1 MERIVAAAIT
11 PMFALAVV
19 GLGLSF
25 RLPSRSP
32 PPRAAV
38 AEEVAPGELRS
49 PSELRKGIAKFYDK
63 SSGVW
68 EKVWGEHMHHGY
80 YPGGARKDHVQAQVD
95 MIDAVLDW
103 SGVGRDGG
111 AAPARV
117 LDVGCGIGGSTRHIA
132 RKYGAE
138 GVGITLSPVQAARAG
153 ALADA
158 QGLGDKV
165 QFQVADAL
173 NMPFADDSF
182 DLVWSLES
190 GEHMPDKE
198 KFVAEL
204 SRVRRAHSAQFGAI
218 RRNSAQLSHPS
229 SQALRCSSPA
239 AG

>member
-1 MERIVAAAIT
+1 M
-11 PMFALAVV
+11 
-19 GLGLSF
+19 
-25 RLPSRSP
+25 
-32 PPRAAV
+32 
-38 AEEVAPGELRS
+38 
-49 PSELRKGIAKFYDK
+49 KGAR
-63 SSGVW
+63 GA
-68 EKVWGEHMHHGY
+68 
-80 YPGGARKDHVQAQVD
+80 GGAGVALHAGRCARAPVSAAREVEDLFGVSGASSRGKRTAAGHSN
-95 MIDAVLDW
+95 DASVAD
-103 SGVGRDGG
+103 
-111 AAPARV
+111 
-117 LDVGCGIGGSTRHIA
+117 
-132 RKYGAE
+132 GAE

-204 SRVRRAHSAQFGAI
+204 SRVRRDSAQFGAF
-218 RRNSAQLSHPS
+218 RRNFAQFSDPS
-229 SQALRCSSPA
+229 SQPLRCSSPA